1 MVANVK
7 LSSPPPGSAAWWR
20 GRYQKQTRQRG
31 RPPELSLEKIVEAA
45 LSILDEE
52 GLREL
57 TMRRL
62 AIKLGTGSG
71 SLYRHVASRDELL
84 VEVADNVLGELGAP
98 DEALPWRRAVEE
110 LAHDLRRVLLA
121 HRAVV
126 LVITTTP
133 LLGPNAMRLREL
145 FWGAMDR
152 DGCAPEFAVQVYF
165 TVMHLVVSSAL
176 FSAGATRRSGAAWSG
191 RTPSGLRDLID
202 VLPVTEYPT
211 VHRFSKFGDRP
222 DPDHDFELGLRALLD
237 GLSRASP
244 NVSR

>member
-1 MVANVK
+1 
-7 LSSPPPGSAAWWR
+7 
-20 GRYQKQTRQRG
+20 
-31 RPPELSLEKIVEAA
+31 VEAA

-52 GLREL
+52 GLSEL

-62 AIKLGTGSG
+62 AIKLGAGSA

-84 VEVADNVLGELGAP
+84 VEVADRVLGELRAP
-98 DEALPWRRAVEE
+98 DHALPWRQAVEQ
-110 LAHDLRRVLLA
+110 LARDLRRVLLA

-133 LLGPNAMRLREL
+133 LLGPNAIRIREL

-176 FSAGATRRSGAAWSG
+176 FSAGAGRRSGSAWSG
-191 RTPSGLRDLID
+191 RTPSGLRDVID
-202 VLPVTEYPT
+202 VLPAAEYPT
-211 VHRFSKFGDRP
+211 VLKFSEFGDLP
-222 DPDHDFELGLRALLD
+222 DPDHDFEFGLRALLD
-237 GLSRASP
+237 GMASSGLTLARTDAVGP
-244 NVSR
+244 FTQTPPS